1 MKELGI
7 VENQA
12 TEKYLRIASISVA
25 LYDYIITLPAEWRFY
40 RSQSS
45 LSRLRLA
52 CVLFILIRYGS
63 IMVMILSNYGVFS
76 TSFTQETCKHY
87 YMVPPVFKVIQT
99 MISQVILGVRTFN
112 IARRDRQIGIAL
124 VVLYFAS
131 VSLEWFT
138 NMFQRIRELCPIF
151 DLEFM
156 LTLEPTAVVVNI
168 LMNHSCTP
176 GNSGKILSAWFY
188 YIVAMLY
195 DLAVLTISTV
205 YLLRYNPLS
214 SRLERLVR
222 LLIYDGIGY
231 FVVLTGSN
239 IFNIILYH
247 TSDTETQAAG
257 ASMGFAVI
265 WIMSQRILIHL
276 RELSEA
282 ETRRL
287 DNTVAARSPQN
298 ARDVVPAHCSP
309 LPSKSHIDPEFGLKT
324 SNDVHTDNMELD
336 ICACV
341 EPSVTLDPTDE
352 CGLSSSWGDPE
363 DESGRNTA
371 DV

>member
-1 MKELGI
+1 MQDL
-7 VENQA
+7 VVVDNQA

-45 LSRLRLA
+45 FFRLRLA
-52 CVLFILIRYGS
+52 CILFILIRYGS
-63 IMVMILSNYGVFS
+63 IIVMILSNYGVFS
-76 TSFTQETCKHY
+76 TGFTQESCKHY
-87 YMVPPVFKVIQT
+87 YMVAPVFKVIQT

-112 IARRDRQIGIAL
+112 IARRDRRIGIAL
-124 VVLYFAS
+124 VVLYFVS

-138 NMFQRIRELCPIF
+138 NMFDRIP
-151 DLEFM
+151 
-156 LTLEPTAVVVNI
+156 VVVSGN
-168 LMNHSCTP
+168 CTP
-176 GNSGKILSAWFY
+176 GNPGKILSAWLY
-188 YIVAMLY
+188 YTVAMSY

-214 SRLERLVR
+214 GRLERLVR
-222 LLIYDGIGY
+222 VLIYDGIGY

-239 IFNIILYH
+239 IFNIVLYH
-247 TSDTETQAAG
+247 TSDIETQAAG
-257 ASMGFAVI
+257 ASIGFAVI

-287 DNTVAARSPQN
+287 DNVIAARSPPN
-298 ARDVVPAHCSP
+298 ARDVLPTIRSP
-309 LPSKSHIDPEFGLKT
+309 LTAKSHADPEFGLKS
-324 SNDVHTDNMELD
+324 SNDVHTDDMELD

-341 EPSVTLDPTDE
+341 KPSATLDHTDE
-352 CGLSSSWGDPE
+352 CGVSSSWGNPME
-363 DESGRNTA
+363 K
-371 DV
+371 

>member
-1 MKELGI
+1 MKELT
-7 VENQA
+7 VVVDNQA
-12 TEKYLRIASISVA
+12 TEKYLRIASISIA
-25 LYDYIITLPAEWRFY
+25 FYDYIITLPAEWRFY

-45 LSRLRLA
+45 IFRLRLA
-52 CVLFILIRYGS
+52 CILFILIRYGS

-87 YMVPPVFKVIQT
+87 YMVAPVFKVIQT

-112 IARRDRQIGIAL
+112 IARRDRRIGITL
-124 VVLYFAS
+124 VVLYFVS

-138 NMFQRIRELCPIF
+138 NMFDRIP
-151 DLEFM
+151 
-156 LTLEPTAVVVNI
+156 VVVSGN
-168 LMNHSCTP
+168 CTP

-188 YIVAMLY
+188 YTVAMSY

-205 YLLRYNPLS
+205 YLLRYHPLS
-214 SRLERLVR
+214 SRLEWLVR
-222 LLIYDGIGY
+222 VLIYDGIGY

-239 IFNIILYH
+239 ILNIILYH
-247 TSDTETQAAG
+247 TSDIKTQAAG
-257 ASMGFAVI
+257 ASIGFVVI

-287 DNTVAARSPQN
+287 DHLAAVRSPQN
-298 ARDVVPAHCSP
+298 ARDMVPAIRSP
-309 LPSKSHIDPEFGLKT
+309 LTAKSHIDPEYGLE
-324 SNDVHTDNMELD
+324 SFNDVHTDDMELE

-341 EPSVTLDPTDE
+341 KPSVTLDHSDE
-352 CGLSSSWGDPE
+352 CGLSSSWGNPME
-363 DESGRNTA
+363 T
-371 DV
+371 

>member
-1 MKELGI
+1 MPEMQDL
-7 VENQA
+7 VVVDNQA

-45 LSRLRLA
+45 FFRLRLA
-52 CVLFILIRYGS
+52 CILFILIRYGS
-63 IMVMILSNYGVFS
+63 IIVMILSNYGVFS
-76 TSFTQETCKHY
+76 TGFTQESCKHY
-87 YMVPPVFKVIQT
+87 YMVAPVFKVIQT

-112 IARRDRQIGIAL
+112 IARRDRRIGIAL
-124 VVLYFAS
+124 VVLYFVS

-138 NMFQRIRELCPIF
+138 NMFDRIP
-151 DLEFM
+151 
-156 LTLEPTAVVVNI
+156 VVVSGN
-168 LMNHSCTP
+168 CTP
-176 GNSGKILSAWFY
+176 GNPGKILSAWLY
-188 YIVAMLY
+188 YTVAMSY

-214 SRLERLVR
+214 GRLERLVR
-222 LLIYDGIGY
+222 VLIYDGIGY

-239 IFNIILYH
+239 IFNIVLYH
-247 TSDTETQAAG
+247 TSDIETQAAG
-257 ASMGFAVI
+257 ASIGFAVI

-287 DNTVAARSPQN
+287 DNVIAARSPPN
-298 ARDVVPAHCSP
+298 ARDVLPTIRSP
-309 LPSKSHIDPEFGLKT
+309 LTAKSHADPEFGLKS
-324 SNDVHTDNMELD
+324 SNDVHTDDMELD

-341 EPSVTLDPTDE
+341 KPSATLDHTDE
-352 CGLSSSWGDPE
+352 CGVSSSWGNPME
-363 DESGRNTA
+363 K
-371 DV
+371 

>member
-1 MKELGI
+1 MKELG
-7 VENQA
+7 VVDNQA

-45 LSRLRLA
+45 LFRLRPA
-52 CVLFILIRYGS
+52 CILFILIRYGS

-76 TSFTQETCKHY
+76 TGFTQETCKHY
-87 YMVPPVFKVIQT
+87 YMVAPVFKVMQT

-112 IARRDRQIGIAL
+112 IARRERRIGITL
-124 VVLYFAS
+124 VVLYFIS
-131 VSLEWFT
+131 ISLEWFT
-138 NMFQRIRELCPIF
+138 NMFDRIP
-151 DLEFM
+151 
-156 LTLEPTAVVVNI
+156 VVVSGN
-168 LMNHSCTP
+168 CTP

-188 YIVAMLY
+188 YTISMLY

-214 SRLERLVR
+214 GRLEQLVR
-222 LLIYDGIGY
+222 VLIYDGIGY

-239 IFNIILYH
+239 ILNIVLYH
-247 TSDTETQAAG
+247 TSDIQTQAAG
-257 ASMGFAVI
+257 ASIGFAVI

-282 ETRRL
+282 ETRRF
-287 DNTVAARSPQN
+287 DNVVAARSPQN
-298 ARDVVPAHCSP
+298 ARDIVSAIRSP
-309 LPSKSHIDPEFGLKT
+309 LTPKSHIDPEFGLKS
-324 SNDVHTDNMELD
+324 SNDVCTDDMELD

-341 EPSVTLDPTDE
+341 QPSVTLDHTDE
-352 CGLSSSWGDPE
+352 CGLSSSWGSPME
-363 DESGRNTA
+363 K
-371 DV
+371 

>member
-1 MKELGI
+1 MPEMQDL
-7 VENQA
+7 VVVDNQA

-45 LSRLRLA
+45 FFRLRLA
-52 CVLFILIRYGS
+52 CILFILIRYGS
-63 IMVMILSNYGVFS
+63 IIVMILSNYGVFS
-76 TSFTQETCKHY
+76 TSFTQESCKHY
-87 YMVPPVFKVIQT
+87 YMVAPVFKVVQT

-112 IARRDRQIGIAL
+112 IARRDRRIGIAL
-124 VVLYFAS
+124 VVLYFVS

-138 NMFQRIRELCPIF
+138 NMFDRIP
-151 DLEFM
+151 
-156 LTLEPTAVVVNI
+156 VVVSGN
-168 LMNHSCTP
+168 CTP
-176 GNSGKILSAWFY
+176 GNPGKILSAWLY
-188 YIVAMLY
+188 YTVAMSY

-214 SRLERLVR
+214 GRLERLVR
-222 LLIYDGIGY
+222 VLIYDGIGY

-239 IFNIILYH
+239 IFNIVLYH
-247 TSDTETQAAG
+247 TSDIETQAAG
-257 ASMGFAVI
+257 ASIGFAVI

-287 DNTVAARSPQN
+287 DNVIAARSPPN
-298 ARDVVPAHCSP
+298 ARDVLPTIRSP
-309 LPSKSHIDPEFGLKT
+309 LTAKSHADPEFGLKS
-324 SNDVHTDNMELD
+324 SNDVHTDDMELD

-341 EPSVTLDPTDE
+341 KPSATLDHTDE
-352 CGLSSSWGDPE
+352 CGVSSSWGNPME
-363 DESGRNTA
+363 K
-371 DV
+371 

>member
-1 MKELGI
+1 MPELA
-7 VENQA
+7 VVDSQA
-12 TEKYLRIASISVA
+12 TEKYLRIASISIA

-45 LSRLRLA
+45 IFRLRLA

-63 IMVMILSNYGVFS
+63 IVVMILSNYGVFS
-76 TSFTQETCKHY
+76 TSFTQETCHRY
-87 YMVPPVFKVIQT
+87 YMVAPVFKVIQT

-112 IARRDRQIGIAL
+112 IARRDKRIGISL
-124 VVLYFAS
+124 IVLYFVS

-138 NMFQRIRELCPIF
+138 NMFDRIPVI
-151 DLEFM
+151 
-156 LTLEPTAVVVNI
+156 VNG
-168 LMNHSCTP
+168 NCTP

-222 LLIYDGIGY
+222 VLIYDGIGY

-247 TSDTETQAAG
+247 TSDIQTQAAG
-257 ASMGFAVI
+257 ASLGFAVI

-282 ETRRL
+282 ETRRV
-287 DNTVAARSPQN
+287 DNVVAARSPQI
-298 ARDVVPAHCSP
+298 ARDVVPALRP
-309 LPSKSHIDPEFGLKT
+309 PPDSKSYDPECALASF
-324 SNDVHTDNMELD
+324 SNMQTDDMELD

-341 EPSVTLDPTDE
+341 EPSVTLDHTNE
-352 CGLSSSWGDPE
+352 CGLSSSWGNPME
-363 DESGRNTA
+363 K
-371 DV
+371 

>member
-1 MKELGI
+1 MQDL
-7 VENQA
+7 VVVDNQA

-45 LSRLRLA
+45 FFRLRLA
-52 CVLFILIRYGS
+52 CILFILIRYDS
-63 IMVMILSNYGVFS
+63 IIVMILSNYGVFS
-76 TSFTQETCKHY
+76 TGFTQESCKHY
-87 YMVPPVFKVIQT
+87 YMVAPVFKVIQT

-112 IARRDRQIGIAL
+112 IARRDRRIGIAL
-124 VVLYFAS
+124 VVLYFLS

-138 NMFQRIRELCPIF
+138 NMFDRILYVEVPHNKIHANSIVFRESKLC
-151 DLEFM
+151 LYQC
-156 LTLEPTAVVVNI
+156 AVHS

-176 GNSGKILSAWFY
+176 GNPGKILSAWLY
-188 YIVAMLY
+188 YTVAMSY

-214 SRLERLVR
+214 GRLERLVR
-222 LLIYDGIGY
+222 VLIYDGIGY

-239 IFNIILYH
+239 IFNIVLYH
-247 TSDTETQAAG
+247 TSDIQTQAAG
-257 ASMGFAVI
+257 ASIGFAVI

-282 ETRRL
+282 EARRL
-287 DNTVAARSPQN
+287 DNVIAARSPPN
-298 ARDVVPAHCSP
+298 ARDVLPTIRSP
-309 LPSKSHIDPEFGLKT
+309 LTAKSHANPEFGLK
-324 SNDVHTDNMELD
+324 SSKDVHTDDMELD

-341 EPSVTLDPTDE
+341 KPSATLDHTDE
-352 CGLSSSWGDPE
+352 CGVSSSWGNPLE
-363 DESGRNTA
+363 K
-371 DV
+371 